1 MNKLTSDAVFH
12 RSFLNLGGS
21 RGSGLRRVVS
31 VQLRDGIGRL
41 VVLLGLVQ
49 DELDLA
55 EDAEQRQERNDELQR
70 PMLKLARRRDE
81 EWKRWEMLTT
91 R

>member
-1 MNKLTSDAVFH
+1 MNKLTLDAVFR

-41 VVLLGLVQ
+41 VVLLDLVQ

-70 PMLKLARRRDE
+70 PILKLARRQDE
-81 EWKRWEMLTT
+81 E
-91 R
+91 